1 MKAIIQEMPMQIIRI
16 PAAGF
21 AANCWLVWDET
32 SHEAAVI
39 DPAAECDDITDAL
52 KEHSLKLCWIL
63 LTHGHFDHIFAADT
77 LRDATGAPL
86 AVHRGDTK
94 SLTDAVANASA
105 VFFGEKHLYR
115 PAERILEKGDELQL
129 GTLTIRVHHFPG
141 HSPGCAIYEVGDVLF
156 TGDVLFAGSVGRVDL
171 PGGNAG
177 VMQESL
183 ERLCDME
190 EHTLYPGHGGI
201 TTLQKEIKTNPF
213 LQYF

>member
-1 MKAIIQEMPMQIIRI
+1 MQITNV

-21 AANCWLVWDET
+21 AANCWLLWDEST
-32 SHEAAVI
+32 GDAAVI
-39 DPAAECDDITDAL
+39 DPSAECADVVELLEKHAL
-52 KEHSLKLCWIL
+52 TLRWIL

-77 LRDATGAPL
+77 LRDATEAPL
-86 AVHRGDTK
+86 AVHSGDARA
-94 SLTDAVANASA
+94 LTDAIANASA
-105 VFFGEKHLYR
+105 VFFREKHLYR
-115 PAERILEKGDELQL
+115 PADKILQDGDVLPLGNLRIA
-129 GTLTIRVHHFPG
+129 VHHFPG

-177 VMQESL
+177 IMQKSL
-183 ERLCDME
+183 ERLCDMDD
-190 EHTLYPGHGGI
+190 HTLYPGHGAV

>member
-1 MKAIIQEMPMQIIRI
+1 MQITQI

-21 AANCWLVWDET
+21 AANCWLLWDET
-32 SHEAAVI
+32 SGEAAVI
-39 DPAAECDDITDAL
+39 DPAAECADIVAAL
-52 KEHSLKLCWIL
+52 KEHALTLRWIL

-86 AVHRGDTK
+86 AVHRGDAK
-94 SLTDAVANASA
+94 ALTNAVANASA
-105 VFFGEKHLYR
+105 VFFGEEHLYR
-115 PAERILEKGDELQL
+115 PADRILENGDELQL
-129 GTLTIRVHHFPG
+129 GALSVRVHHFPG
-141 HSPGCAIYEVGDVLF
+141 HSPGCAVYEAGDALF

-177 VMQESL
+177 VMHKSL
-183 ERLCDME
+183 ERLCEME

-201 TTLQKEIKTNPF
+201 TALQKEIKTNPF